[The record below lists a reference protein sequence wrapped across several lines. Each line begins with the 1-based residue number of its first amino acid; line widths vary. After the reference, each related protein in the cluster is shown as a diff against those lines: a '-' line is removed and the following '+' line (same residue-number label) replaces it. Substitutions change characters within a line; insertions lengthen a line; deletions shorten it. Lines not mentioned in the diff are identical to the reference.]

1 MPFIASFP
9 NCGYIVHTF
18 SRVELLGIYE
28 EVESIQER
36 FDTAETINHTHTSTL
51 KKEYKLSKSKSNL
64 ESLLLP
70 FCKVYLENFDFN
82 CNPNAKFFLETAWV
96 NYQEKRE
103 FFSPHTH
110 NGDFSFVIYLK
121 VPFFIEDE
129 LKYLSTEN
137 KKINTATAF
146 NFIYTDSMGEIKPH
160 TISVDKT
167 WENKMIFFPGKM
179 LHSVQPFYTSN
190 DYRISISG
198 NIKQIL

>member
-1 MPFIASFP
+1 MTFIASFP
-9 NCGYIVHTF
+9 NCGYIIHTF
-18 SRVELLGIYE
+18 SRTELLPVYE
-28 EVESIQER
+28 ETDSIQER

-51 KKEYKLSKSKSNL
+51 KKEYKLLESKSIL

-70 FCKVYLENFDFN
+70 FCEIYLKNFDFDL
-82 CNPNAKFFLETAWV
+82 NPNTKFFLDTAWV

-121 VPFFIEDE
+121 VPFLIEDE
-129 LKYLSTEN
+129 LRYLSTEN

-146 NFIYTDSMGEIKPH
+146 NFIYTDSLGEIKPH
-160 TISVDKT
+160 SIPVDKT
-167 WENKMIFFPGKM
+167 WENKMIFFPGRM

-198 NIKQIL
+198 NIKQII